1 MPTPITLTADIY
13 TVGIVVP
20 APGFSD
26 IEAGPQTP
34 VPAIQVV
41 NVTGGNGAGGGDP
54 SGPGG
59 DPASVRPEA
68 GQIFPRGY

>member
-1 MPTPITLTADIY
+1 MPTPIALTADIY
-13 TVGIVVP
+13 TVGAIVP
-20 APGFSD
+20 APGFRGV
-26 IEAGPQTP
+26 EAGQQTP
-34 VPAIQVV
+34 VPAILVV
-41 NVTGGNGAGGGDP
+41 NVTGGNGNGSGGP